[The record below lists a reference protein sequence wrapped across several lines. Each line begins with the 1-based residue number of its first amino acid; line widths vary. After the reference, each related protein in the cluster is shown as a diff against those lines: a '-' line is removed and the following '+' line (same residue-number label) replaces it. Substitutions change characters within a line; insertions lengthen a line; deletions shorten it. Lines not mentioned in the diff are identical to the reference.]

1 MRMAALIAGLLLSC
15 AFAGAQPPAPGAQPP
30 APGVRPPAAP
40 PPLAAAQPAIET
52 LEFAIMRKGE
62 QIGTHRIELRRT
74 GKETSV
80 SVETNVEVKVLFVT
94 AYRFQYTG
102 TERWVNGRLVALSAE
117 TDDNGTQ
124 HKLTAALKGATL
136 EVDADGKAA
145 QVDKNI
151 IPASL
156 WNPELVRQSVMLDT
170 QTGQVMPI
178 SVVDGGSEE
187 VTVESGP
194 AMAHR
199 YTIKGKF
206 SQDVWYDSRGRLV
219 QSQLVGRDGSVIS
232 YKLM

>member
-1 MRMAALIAGLLLSC
+1 MRMAAPIAGLLLSC
-15 AFAGAQPPAPGAQPP
+15 AVAGAQPAPGAKPP
-30 APGVRPPAAP
+30 
-40 PPLAAAQPAIET
+40 AAAQPAVSIQPATET
-52 LEFAIMRKGE
+52 LQYAILRKGE
-62 QIGTHRIELRRT
+62 QIGTHTVELKRA

-80 SVETNVEVKVLFVT
+80 NVATNVEVKVLFVT

-102 TERWVNGRLVALSAE
+102 TERWVNGHLVELNSE

-124 HKLTAALKGATL
+124 HKLTAALKGAAL

-151 IPASL
+151 IPSSL

-187 VTVESGP
+187 VTVETGP
-194 AMAHR
+194 APAHR

-219 QSQLVGRDGSVIS
+219 QSQLVAKDGSVIS

>member
-1 MRMAALIAGLLLSC
+1 MRN
-15 AFAGAQPPAPGAQPP
+15 
-30 APGVRPPAAP
+30 
-40 PPLAAAQPAIET
+40 
-52 LEFAIMRKGE
+52 GE
-62 QIGTHRIELRRT
+62 QIGTHKIELRRT

-80 SVETNVEVKVLFVT
+80 NVATNVEVKILFVT

-102 TERWVNGRLVALSAE
+102 TERWVNGRLVALSTE

-124 HKLTAALKGATL
+124 HKLTAALKGAAL

-178 SVVDGGSEE
+178 SVVDGGSED
-187 VTVESGP
+187 VTVETGP
-194 AMAHR
+194 APAHR

-219 QSQLVGRDGSVIS
+219 QSQLVAKDGSVIS